1 MQIAPSDDVT
11 SLFYGIPL
19 TALRH
24 MCILPAFNHVYLVN
38 HFLNLVVVDMVA
50 EVRGENAVINHLILT
65 LLNCGKLEEARKL
78 SQVTDY

>member
-1 MQIAPSDDVT
+1 
-11 SLFYGIPL
+11 
-19 TALRH
+19 
-24 MCILPAFNHVYLVN
+24 MCILPAFNHVYLVS
-38 HFLNLVVVDMVA
+38 HFLYLVVVDMVA